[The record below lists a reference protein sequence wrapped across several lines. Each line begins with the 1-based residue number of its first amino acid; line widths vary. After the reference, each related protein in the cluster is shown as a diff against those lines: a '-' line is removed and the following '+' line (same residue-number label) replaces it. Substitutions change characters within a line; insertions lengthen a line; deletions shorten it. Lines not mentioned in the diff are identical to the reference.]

1 MTLAELKKS
10 FKAGEITQAEYRAN
24 LKELDDPSLEG
35 VKLKKIK
42 KIKKKKTRE
51 KGRAK
56 NPSTGEVEG
65 VRDPVAPPIADPPR
79 ERNAIEKAKASKLLE
94 ESKEK
99 ERRYEKHYGNWL
111 EG

>member
-10 FKAGEITQAEYRAN
+10 FKDGEITQAEYRAN

-42 KIKKKKTRE
+42 KIKKKKKRE

-65 VRDPVAPPIADPPR
+65 VSSPAQSAGFPR

-99 ERRYEKHYGNWL
+99 ELRYKKHYGNWL

>member
-10 FKAGEITQAEYRAN
+10 FKDGEITQAEYRAN

-56 NPSTGEVEG
+56 KPSTVEDAKP
-65 VRDPVAPPIADPPR
+65 DPVAPPIADPPR

-99 ERRYEKHYGNWL
+99 ELRYKKHYGNWL